1 MGKIQQ
7 IKNKPSPSAYG
18 QYYYDN
24 DDLDNFQPLEE
35 SDSIAKPYDVFSDKS
50 LHSDEVSNQ
59 LRDTIVTQRL
69 RNVGVSGIK
78 INDYGT
84 DRNNWDN
91 KNK

>member
-35 SDSIAKPYDVFSDKS
+35 SDSIAKP
-50 LHSDEVSNQ
+50 
-59 LRDTIVTQRL
+59 
-69 RNVGVSGIK
+69 
-78 INDYGT
+78 
-84 DRNNWDN
+84 
-91 KNK
+91 